1 MKKDQDEKRIP
12 LEELNIHFDDQPVI
26 DLDLKL
32 FNGEI
37 TLEEYREAIHKA

>member
-1 MKKDQDEKRIP
+1 MKKTQDEKRIP
-12 LEELNIHFDDQPVI
+12 LEELNIYFDDQTVI
-26 DLDLKL
+26 DLDQKL